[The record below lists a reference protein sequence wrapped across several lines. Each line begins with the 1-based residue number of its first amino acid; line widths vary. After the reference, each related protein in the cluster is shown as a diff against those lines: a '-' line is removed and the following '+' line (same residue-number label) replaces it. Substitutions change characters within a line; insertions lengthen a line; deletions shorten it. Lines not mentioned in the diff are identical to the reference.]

1 MEFRFSSIFLLTLE
15 YSRTFI
21 IHPWFPVREK
31 GERTEILALKRESRI
46 VRHCW
51 DAQECIISCCSFSSQ
66 YLSTEQEE
74 EALLKIQTERQWWRM
89 IHPSNVWES
98 YSRAL
103 EQAPLVKK
111 WEKSGEKR
119 ENFSTLFSSLWRSS
133 AESLPQSVMKKVIK
147 LALSLLQGRATIAE
161 RGSPTILEHTWGGMI
176 DHSRLLKGFSS
187 FRWYFYLC
195 FHTDHLNWALRL
207 EVLATKRQIFEQL

>member
-1 MEFRFSSIFLLTLE
+1 
-15 YSRTFI
+15 
-21 IHPWFPVREK
+21 
-31 GERTEILALKRESRI
+31 
-46 VRHCW
+46 
-51 DAQECIISCCSFSSQ
+51 
-66 YLSTEQEE
+66 
-74 EALLKIQTERQWWRM
+74 M

-103 EQAPLVKK
+103 EQGPLVKK

-161 RGSPTILEHTWGGMI
+161 RGSPTILEHTWFRYRIPSGGGMI

-187 FRWYFYLC
+187 FRWYFYLF
-195 FHTDHLNWALRL
+195 FHTDHLNWAFETRGFGHQEADFWTMVANLTSKL
-207 EVLATKRQIFEQL
+207 LHLAFKGCVNTLFLKSSF